1 MNRSSRS
8 GQQLVPKTD
17 EIARSKWRLLG
28 LLFLFDMLL
37 IIAVLLSFQ
46 ETELVGEE
54 VDLYQTR
61 QVYEVQIHEQIV
73 TDTLVITEIVPY
85 GSRD

>member
-8 GQQLVPKTD
+8 GQLIVPKAD
-17 EIARSKWRLLG
+17 AMARSKWRLLG
-28 LLFLFDMLL
+28 MLFLFDLLL

-61 QVYEVQIHEQIV
+61 QVYEMQLHEQIV

-85 GSRD
+85 GSRY